1 MHHAYVA
8 VASPSANGL
17 LRLTLIGTK
26 SNVVCMRSCTRPEAS
41 LLRVNSVS
49 KIYDS
54 ARGAYFALDNVSLT
68 IANGEFVC
76 LLGPSGCG
84 KSTLLNILA
93 GFEAVSSGT
102 VMFGD
107 APVTGA
113 DRERVML
120 FQDAGSAL
128 LPWLSTE
135 ENVRF
140 GLRVRKMAK
149 ADWPATID
157 KYLRMVSLDT
167 HRTKFPSELSGGMRQ
182 RLQIARALAVEPKVL
197 LMDEPFAALDALTRR
212 HMHTVLLDIWR
223 RTGKTIVF
231 VTHDI
236 AEAIA
241 LADRIAVMSTGP
253 RSAITRLIDID
264 LSRPRD
270 MTNPKVAQLFND
282 IEALLAPD
290 LLGSTERLEAN

>member
-1 MHHAYVA
+1 M
-8 VASPSANGL
+8 
-17 LRLTLIGTK
+17 
-26 SNVVCMRSCTRPEAS
+26 
-41 LLRVNSVS
+41 LRVNNVRKVYESERGS
-49 KIYDS
+49 YD
-54 ARGAYFALDNVSLT
+54 ALDGVSIS
-68 IANGEFVC
+68 IASGEFVC

-93 GFEAVSSGT
+93 GFEPVNGGT
-102 VMFGD
+102 VMVGD
-107 APVTGA
+107 EVVTRA
-113 DRERVML
+113 DRDRVML

-140 GLRVRKMAK
+140 GLRVRKIPK
-149 ADWPATID
+149 SEWPAAIE

-182 RLQIARALAVEPKVL
+182 RLQIARALAVEPKIL

-212 HMHTVLLDIWR
+212 YMHKVLLEIWE

-236 AEAIA
+236 AEAIT
-241 LADRIAVMSTGP
+241 LADRIAVMSAGP
-253 RSAITRLIDID
+253 RSNITKLIDIG
-264 LSRPRD
+264 LPRPRD
-270 MTNPKVAQLFND
+270 MTNPQVASLFNE

-290 LLGSTERLEAN
+290 LLRSHERLEVH

>member
-1 MHHAYVA
+1 
-8 VASPSANGL
+8 
-17 LRLTLIGTK
+17 
-26 SNVVCMRSCTRPEAS
+26 
-41 LLRVNSVS
+41 LLRVENVR
-49 KIYDS
+49 KVFES
-54 ARGAYFALDNVSLT
+54 ARGNYVALDGVSLD
-68 IANGEFVC
+68 IVDGEFLC

-93 GFEAVSSGT
+93 GFEPATAGNVTANG
-102 VMFGD
+102 

-113 DRERVML
+113 GRDRVMF

-128 LPWLSTE
+128 FPWLTAE

-140 GLRVRKMAK
+140 GLRVRNVPKMEWSA
-149 ADWPATID
+149 IVD
-157 KYLRMVSLDT
+157 KYLQMVELDR
-167 HRTKFPSELSGGMRQ
+167 HRHKFPAELSGGMRQ
-182 RLQIARALAVEPKVL
+182 RLQIARALAVEPAVL

-212 HMHTVLLDIWR
+212 RMHSVLLEIWQ

-241 LADRIAVMSTGP
+241 LGDRIGMMSVGP
-253 RSAITRLIDID
+253 RSVITKVLDID
-264 LSRPRD
+264 LPRPRD
-270 MTNPKVAQLFND
+270 LGNPRVARLFNE

-290 LLGSTERLEAN
+290 LARSDELAN